1 MQRMP
6 GMSSS
11 VRIDYPAFP
20 IASPK
25 RTSEEDQTFSVMW
38 SSGLD
43 ILINA
48 LEETNVRASFA
59 FSGTTSQGD
68 EFLPIYGLV
77 V

>member
-1 MQRMP
+1 MQPMP
-6 GMSSS
+6 GMSGS

-25 RTSEEDQTFSVMW
+25 RISEEGQTFSVTW

-43 ILINA
+43 ILINDP
-48 LEETNVRASFA
+48 EETNVRASFA
-59 FSGTTSQGD
+59 FSGKTAQGD